1 MPFIRV
7 TDVVQK
13 QVVDLN
19 VAHIVGFTPA
29 TGREQTGS
37 LVTLANGDVYHV
49 EDTPR
54 SLRGYIK
61 KAEGTLPEPK
71 DEVQVVTSNLPEWEY
86 AKP

>member
-7 TDVVQK
+7 TDVRDK

-19 VAHIVGFTPA
+19 INHIVAFTPA
-29 TGREQTGS
+29 IGRDLQGS
-37 LVTLANGDVYHV
+37 LITLNNGDVYHV

-71 DEVQVVTSNLPEWEY
+71 DEIVVSIAPMGSLQPMDS
-86 AKP
+86 

>member
-7 TDVVQK
+7 TDVQQN

-19 VAHIVGFTPA
+19 IAHIVAFTPA
-29 TGREQTGS
+29 NRNQQGS
-37 LVTLANGDVYHV
+37 FVTLNNGDVYHV

-71 DEVQVVTSNLPEWEY
+71 DEVVVSIAPMGNLQPMDS
-86 AKP
+86 